1 MKWHLI
7 YSYRLS
13 CDTEYKNN
21 KQEYTHDSPVL
32 NNIKQTKEIWT

>member
-7 YSYRLS
+7 YMIVDHLVILNVR
-13 CDTEYKNN
+13 TTNKN
-21 KQEYTHDSPVL
+21 THDSPVL